1 MLLEFE
7 FTATL
12 VGHFVSPWML
22 KCSSGW
28 KRELST
34 NFLDNLSSIYSST
47 SSPSPLVNFHHLPMR
62 DNVINKT
69 KSNGIL
75 VAVSG
80 KRQTSVQHDFPCK
93 VYIVNCP
100 ISMCIV
106 SRSAHYFKESLRS
119 VFILNIWW
127 LEFSS
132 SWPDWRAPPCWWPT
146 PPGPSPP
153 PPSSP
158 GQTTCHQVLWCYVF
172 KLCDWQHLA
181 CRLDVGHWVIP
192 CLYSAAGSSG
202 FVAFFKSSPS
212 PPLILWAPVESESAF
227 TDNADQ
233 YYCFCDH
240 L

>member
-1 MLLEFE
+1 MKDERSTKPKA
-7 FTATL
+7 TA
-12 VGHFVSPWML
+12 FWWQSQ
-22 KCSSGW
+22 
-28 KRELST
+28 KRDKFPY
-34 NFLDNLSSIYSST
+34 NMI
-47 SSPSPLVNFHHLPMR
+47 FH
-62 DNVINKT
+62 
-69 KSNGIL
+69 
-75 VAVSG
+75 A
-80 KRQTSVQHDFPCK
+80 
-93 VYIVNCP
+93 NCP

-119 VFILNIWW
+119 VFIPNIWW

-132 SWPDWRAPPCWWPT
+132 SWLDWPAPPCWWPT

-192 CLYSAAGSSG
+192 CPYSADGSSG
-202 FVAFFKSSPS
+202 FVAFFKSSLS
-212 PPLILWAPVESESAF
+212 SPLILWVPVESESAF

-233 YYCFCDH
+233 
-240 L
+240 